1 MTGYQIASLPL
12 TAAQSGI
19 WLAQRL
25 QPANPL
31 FNIAEYIDIHGEIDP
46 ALFENALRRTV
57 AEADTLRIRLLE
69 EDGRAAQ
76 RVEEHIDWT
85 LPFIDVSHEDDPR
98 AVAES
103 HMRAEMR
110 RPVDPTTGPLFAF
123 ALFKAADDRYLWY
136 QRYHHIVMDGLGLS
150 LIGRRVAE
158 LYTALA
164 AGLPCPEAP
173 FGSLAELLD
182 DEAAYRDSDRFTRDR
197 AYWTARFAERPAAT
211 SLADRTP
218 ALPERLERRTAFLD
232 EPTLAGLRATAREA
246 EVSWPAVLVAAFGV
260 YLHRMTGN
268 RQVVL
273 GLPAMA
279 RSTGRARTI
288 PGMMSNVLP
297 FRLDLHPGTTVAQ
310 AVRLASKELHSALK
324 HQRYRAEDLRRDL
337 ELSGDEHRL
346 VGPHINIV
354 MVDYDLTFGGHR
366 GTVHNLGGGPVDDLS
381 LVVDGR
387 AATERGRPG
396 SGESASGGLRIDLDG
411 NPELYGPERLADHQR
426 RLLDLLGH
434 FAHAAPDTP
443 IGRIDLLAP
452 EERERVLGE
461 WNATARKVPDSSLPE
476 LFQAQ
481 AARTPQAPAVV
492 FEGRTLTYAE
502 LNGRANR
509 LAHLLIGH
517 GAGPESLV
525 ALSVPRSDEMIV
537 ALLAILKAG
546 AAYLPV
552 DPGYPAERIAYM
564 LGDAEPALVLTATG
578 DTAGGDGPTSLRLDA
593 PETAER
599 LAGQP

>member
-25 QPANPL
+25 QPTNSL

-46 ALFENALRRTV
+46 TLFESALRRTV
-57 AEADTLRIRLLE
+57 AEAETLRVRVLE

-76 RVEEHIDWT
+76 VVEEHVDWT
-85 LPFIDVSHEDDPR
+85 LPLIDVSHEDDPR
-98 AVAES
+98 ASAES

-110 RPVDPTTGPLFAF
+110 RPVDPTTGPLFAYT
-123 ALFKAADDRYLWY
+123 LFKAADDRYFWY

-150 LIGRRVAE
+150 LVGRRVAE

-164 AGLPCPEAP
+164 AGPPCPEAP
-173 FGSLAELLD
+173 FGPLAELLD

-197 AYWTARFAERPAAT
+197 AFWTSRFADQPAAT

-218 ALPERLERRTAFLD
+218 ALPERLERRSAFLD

-246 EVSWPAVLVAAFGV
+246 EVSWPAVLVAALGV

-268 RQVVL
+268 RRVVL
-273 GLPAMA
+273 GLPVMA
-279 RSTGRARTI
+279 RSAGRARTI
-288 PGMMSNVLP
+288 PGMMSDVLP
-297 FRLDLHPGTTVAQ
+297 FRLDLHPGTTVAE
-310 AVRLASKELHSALK
+310 AARLASRELHSALK

-346 VGPHINIV
+346 IGLHINIV
-354 MVDYDLTFGGHR
+354 MVDYDLSFAGHR

-387 AATERGRPG
+387 AATEPGRYG
-396 SGESASGGLRIDLDG
+396 SGESGPRIDLDG

-426 RLLDLLGH
+426 RFLDLLGH

-452 EERERVLGE
+452 QERERVLGE
-461 WNATARKVPDSSLPE
+461 C
-476 LFQAQ
+476 
-481 AARTPQAPAVV
+481 
-492 FEGRTLTYAE
+492 
-502 LNGRANR
+502 
-509 LAHLLIGH
+509 
-517 GAGPESLV
+517 
-525 ALSVPRSDEMIV
+525 
-537 ALLAILKAG
+537 
-546 AAYLPV
+546 
-552 DPGYPAERIAYM
+552 
-564 LGDAEPALVLTATG
+564 
-578 DTAGGDGPTSLRLDA
+578 
-593 PETAER
+593 
-599 LAGQP
+599 